1 MNYSGLTVRNGRL
14 INERPDSK
22 TGIQK
27 MAELKKATKVAAK
40 VAMHA
45 EAIQLAKLQSGGGD
59 CGCNG

>member
-27 MAELKKATKVAAK
+27 MAEIKRAAKVAAK
-40 VAMHA
+40 VAVHV
-45 EAIQLAKLQSGGGD
+45 EAMQVAKHQSGGCD
-59 CGCNG
+59 CGSY